1 MKSKSKPNN
10 LENTAAKVLQDIEKT
25 AKKEFLPSIGPI
37 KGKIMKDIIKE
48 HKPEKALEIGT
59 LHGYSAILITINIL
73 IQKAGKK
80 KMNIDFENNSSEP
93 ILFTLEK
100 DGEMAQIARS
110 NIENSGLSDKIHLIN
125 GDGLKE
131 IPKLKSKYNKY
142 KFDMVFLDATKSEYL
157 KYLQLIE
164 QYGLLNK
171 RAVVVAD
178 NVIMYEDEMKDYL
191 DYVRNSGNYI
201 SRTTKTTLEFNK
213 EIKDALEVSINVA
226 I

>member
-1 MKSKSKPNN
+1 M
-10 LENTAAKVLQDIEKT
+10 LQDIEKT

-80 KMNIDFENNSSEP
+80 KLNIDFENNSSEP

-125 GDGLKE
+125 GDALKE
-131 IPKLKSKYNKY
+131 IPKLKSKY

-178 NVIMYEDEMKDYL
+178 NVIMYEDEMEDYL

-213 EIKDALEVSINVA
+213 KIKDALEVSINVA

>member
-1 MKSKSKPNN
+1 LKSKSRPNN
-10 LENTAAKVLQDIEKT
+10 LENTVAKVLQDIEKT

-100 DGEMAQIARS
+100 DGKMAQIARS
-110 NIENSGLSDKIHLIN
+110 NIENSGLSDKIHLIY

-131 IPKLKSKYNKY
+131 IPKLKSKY

-178 NVIMYEDEMKDYL
+178 NVIMYEDEMEDYL

-213 EIKDALEVSINVA
+213 KIKDALEVSINVA

>member
-1 MKSKSKPNN
+1 MKSKSRPNN
-10 LENTAAKVLQDIEKT
+10 LENRVAKVLEDIEKT
-25 AKKEFLPSIGPI
+25 AKNEFLPSIGPI
-37 KGKIMKDIIKE
+37 KGKIMKNIIKE
-48 HKPEKALEIGT
+48 HKPEKALEVGT
-59 LHGYSAILITINIL
+59 LQGYSAILIAINIL

-125 GDGLKE
+125 GDALKV
-131 IPKLKSKYNKY
+131 IPKLKSKY
-142 KFDMVFLDATKSEYL
+142 KFDMVFLDATKNEYL

-191 DYVRNSGNYI
+191 DYVRNSSKYI

-213 EIKDALEVSINVA
+213 KVKDALEVSINVE

>member
-1 MKSKSKPNN
+1 MKSKRRPNN
-10 LENTAAKVLQDIEKT
+10 LENTVEKVLQDIEKT

-37 KGKIMKDIIKE
+37 KGKIIKDIIKE

-80 KMNIDFENNSSEP
+80 KMNIDFEDNSSEP

-100 DGEMAQIARS
+100 DREMAQIARS

-125 GDGLKE
+125 GDALKV
-131 IPKLKSKYNKY
+131 IPKLKSKY
-142 KFDMVFLDATKSEYL
+142 KFDMIFLDATKSEYL

-171 RAVVVAD
+171 RAVVIAD

-191 DYVRNSGNYI
+191 DYVRNSSNYI
-201 SRTTKTTLEFNK
+201 SRITKTTLEFNK
-213 EIKDALEVSINVA
+213 KIKDALEVSINVA

>member
-1 MKSKSKPNN
+1 MKSKSRLNN
-10 LENTAAKVLQDIEKT
+10 LENTVANVLEDIEKT
-25 AKKEFLPSIGPI
+25 AKNEFLPSIGPI

-48 HKPEKALEIGT
+48 NKPGKALEIGT
-59 LHGYSAILITINIL
+59 LHGYSAILIAINIL

-80 KMNIDFENNSSEP
+80 KMNIDFENNSNEP
-93 ILFTLEK
+93 ILITLEK
-100 DGEMAQIARS
+100 DREMAQIARS

-125 GDGLKE
+125 GDALKE
-131 IPKLKSKYNKY
+131 IPKLKSKY

-178 NVIMYEDEMKDYL
+178 NVLMYEGEMKDYL
-191 DYVRNSGNYI
+191 DYVRNSSNYI

-213 EIKDALEVSINVA
+213 KIKDALEVSINVA

>member
-1 MKSKSKPNN
+1 V
-10 LENTAAKVLQDIEKT
+10 AKVLQDIEKT

-59 LHGYSAILITINIL
+59 LHGYSAILITINSL

-131 IPKLKSKYNKY
+131 IPKLKSKY

-178 NVIMYEDEMKDYL
+178 NVIMYEDEMEDYL

-213 EIKDALEVSINVA
+213 KIKDALEVSINVA

>member
-1 MKSKSKPNN
+1 M
-10 LENTAAKVLQDIEKT
+10 AKVLQDIEKT

-80 KMNIDFENNSSEP
+80 KINIDFENNSSEP

-110 NIENSGLSDKIHLIN
+110 NIENSGLSDKINLIN

-131 IPKLKSKYNKY
+131 IPKLKSKY

-178 NVIMYEDEMKDYL
+178 NVIMYEDEMEDYL

>member
-1 MKSKSKPNN
+1 M
-10 LENTAAKVLQDIEKT
+10 AKVLQDIEKT

-131 IPKLKSKYNKY
+131 IPKLKSKY

-178 NVIMYEDEMKDYL
+178 NVIMYEDEMEDYL

-213 EIKDALEVSINVA
+213 KIKDALEVSINVA

>member
-1 MKSKSKPNN
+1 MKSKSRLKN
-10 LENTAAKVLQDIEKT
+10 LENTVAKVLEDIEKT
-25 AKKEFLPSIGPI
+25 AKNEFLPSIGPI

-73 IQKAGKK
+73 IQKAEKK
-80 KMNIDFENNSSEP
+80 KMNIDFENNSNEP
-93 ILFTLEK
+93 ILITLEK
-100 DGEMAQIARS
+100 DREMAQIARS
-110 NIENSGLSDKIHLIN
+110 NIEISGLSDKIHLIN
-125 GDGLKE
+125 GDALKD
-131 IPKLKSKYNKY
+131 IPKLKSKY

-191 DYVRNSGNYI
+191 DYVRNSSNYI

-213 EIKDALEVSINVA
+213 KIKDALEVSINVA

>member
-1 MKSKSKPNN
+1 M
-10 LENTAAKVLQDIEKT
+10 LQDIEKT

-100 DGEMAQIARS
+100 DREMTQIARS
-110 NIENSGLSDKIHLIN
+110 NIENSGLSDKIHLIY

-131 IPKLKSKYNKY
+131 IPKLKSKY

-178 NVIMYEDEMKDYL
+178 NVIMYEDEMEDYL

>member
-1 MKSKSKPNN
+1 MKSKSRPNN
-10 LENTAAKVLQDIEKT
+10 LENTVAKVLQDIEKT

-37 KGKIMKDIIKE
+37 KGRIMKDIIKE

-80 KMNIDFENNSSEP
+80 KMNIDFENNSNEP

-100 DGEMAQIARS
+100 DWEMAQIARS

-125 GDGLKE
+125 GDALKE
-131 IPKLKSKYNKY
+131 IPKLKSKY
-142 KFDMVFLDATKSEYL
+142 KFDMVFLDATKNEYL

-191 DYVRNSGNYI
+191 DYVRNSSNYI

-213 EIKDALEVSINVA
+213 NIKDALEVSINVA

>member
-1 MKSKSKPNN
+1 M
-10 LENTAAKVLQDIEKT
+10 LQDIEKT

-100 DGEMAQIARS
+100 DGKMAQIARS
-110 NIENSGLSDKIHLIN
+110 NIENSGLSDKIHLIY

-131 IPKLKSKYNKY
+131 IPKLKSKY

-178 NVIMYEDEMKDYL
+178 NVIMYEDEMEDYL

-213 EIKDALEVSINVA
+213 KIKDALEVSINVA

>member
-1 MKSKSKPNN
+1 V
-10 LENTAAKVLQDIEKT
+10 AKVLQDIEKT

-73 IQKAGKK
+73 IQKEEKK

-93 ILFTLEK
+93 ILVTLEK
-100 DGEMAQIARS
+100 DRAMTQIARS

-125 GDGLKE
+125 GDALKD
-131 IPKLKSKYNKY
+131 IPKLKSKY

-191 DYVRNSGNYI
+191 DYVRNSSNYI

-213 EIKDALEVSINVA
+213 KIKDALEMSINVA

>member
-1 MKSKSKPNN
+1 LKSQSRPNN
-10 LENTAAKVLQDIEKT
+10 LENTVAKVLQDIEKT

-110 NIENSGLSDKIHLIN
+110 NIENSGLSDKIHLIY

-131 IPKLKSKYNKY
+131 IPKLKSKY

-178 NVIMYEDEMKDYL
+178 NVIMYEDEMGDYL

>member
-1 MKSKSKPNN
+1 M
-10 LENTAAKVLQDIEKT
+10 AKVLQDIEKT

-110 NIENSGLSDKIHLIN
+110 NIENSGLSDKIHLIY

-131 IPKLKSKYNKY
+131 IPKLKSKY

-178 NVIMYEDEMKDYL
+178 NVIMYEDEMEDYL

>member
-1 MKSKSKPNN
+1 LKSKSRLNN
-10 LENTAAKVLQDIEKT
+10 LENTVAKVLEDIEKT
-25 AKKEFLPSIGPI
+25 AKNEFLPSIGPI

-59 LHGYSAILITINIL
+59 LHGYSAILIAINIL
-73 IQKAGKK
+73 IQKAEKK

-93 ILFTLEK
+93 FIVTLEK
-100 DGEMAQIARS
+100 DREMVQIARS

-125 GDGLKE
+125 GDALKE
-131 IPKLKSKYNKY
+131 IPKLKSKY

-178 NVIMYEDEMKDYL
+178 NVILYEGEMKDYL
-191 DYVRNSGNYI
+191 DYVRNSSNYI
-201 SRTTKTTLEFNK
+201 SHTTKTTLEFNK
-213 EIKDALEVSINVA
+213 KIKDALEVSINVA

>member
-1 MKSKSKPNN
+1 V
-10 LENTAAKVLQDIEKT
+10 EKVLQDIEKT

-73 IQKAGKK
+73 LQKAGKK
-80 KMNIDFENNSSEP
+80 KLNIDFEYNSSEP

-125 GDGLKE
+125 GDALKE
-131 IPKLKSKYNKY
+131 IPKLKSKY

-201 SRTTKTTLEFNK
+201 SRTTNTTLEFNK
-213 EIKDALEVSINVA
+213 KIKDALEVSINVA

>member
-1 MKSKSKPNN
+1 
-10 LENTAAKVLQDIEKT
+10 VLQDIEKT

-100 DGEMAQIARS
+100 DGKIAQIARS
-110 NIENSGLSDKIHLIN
+110 NIENSGLSDKIHLIY

-131 IPKLKSKYNKY
+131 IPKLKSKY

-178 NVIMYEDEMKDYL
+178 NVIMYEDEMEDYL

-213 EIKDALEVSINVA
+213 KIKDALEVSINVA

>member
-1 MKSKSKPNN
+1 M
-10 LENTAAKVLQDIEKT
+10 LQDIEKT

-37 KGKIMKDIIKE
+37 KGRIMKDIIKE

-80 KMNIDFENNSSEP
+80 KMNIDFENNSNEP

-100 DGEMAQIARS
+100 DWEMAQIARS

-125 GDGLKE
+125 GDALKE
-131 IPKLKSKYNKY
+131 IPKLKSKY
-142 KFDMVFLDATKSEYL
+142 KFDMVFLDATKNEYL

-191 DYVRNSGNYI
+191 DYVRNSSNYI

-213 EIKDALEVSINVA
+213 NIKDALEVSINVA

>member
-1 MKSKSKPNN
+1 M
-10 LENTAAKVLQDIEKT
+10 AKVLQDIEKT

-125 GDGLKE
+125 GDALKD
-131 IPKLKSKYNKY
+131 IPKLKSKY

-178 NVIMYEDEMKDYL
+178 NVIMYEDEMEDYL

>member
-1 MKSKSKPNN
+1 MKSKSRLNN
-10 LENTAAKVLQDIEKT
+10 LENTVAKVLEDIEKT
-25 AKKEFLPSIGPI
+25 AKNEFLPSIGPI

-73 IQKAGKK
+73 IQKAEKK

-93 ILFTLEK
+93 ILITLEK
-100 DGEMAQIARS
+100 DREMTQIARS

-125 GDGLKE
+125 GDALKD
-131 IPKLKSKYNKY
+131 IPKLKSKY

-178 NVIMYEDEMKDYL
+178 NVIMYEDEMTDYL
-191 DYVRNSGNYI
+191 DYVRNSSNYI

-213 EIKDALEVSINVA
+213 KIKDALEVSINVA

>member
-1 MKSKSKPNN
+1 MKSKSRLNN
-10 LENTAAKVLQDIEKT
+10 LENTVAKVLEDIEKT
-25 AKKEFLPSIGPI
+25 AKNEFLPSIGPI

-48 HKPEKALEIGT
+48 HNPEKALEIGT

-73 IQKAGKK
+73 IQKAEKK

-93 ILFTLEK
+93 ILITLEK
-100 DGEMAQIARS
+100 DREMTQIARS

-125 GDGLKE
+125 GDALKD
-131 IPKLKSKYNKY
+131 IPKLKSKY

-178 NVIMYEDEMKDYL
+178 NVIMYEDEMTDYL
-191 DYVRNSGNYI
+191 DYVRNSSNYI

-213 EIKDALEVSINVA
+213 KIKDALEVSINVA

>member
-1 MKSKSKPNN
+1 V
-10 LENTAAKVLQDIEKT
+10 AKVLQDIEKT

-110 NIENSGLSDKIHLIN
+110 NIENSGLSDKIHLIY

-131 IPKLKSKYNKY
+131 IPKLKSKY

-178 NVIMYEDEMKDYL
+178 NVIMYEDEMGDYL

>member
-1 MKSKSKPNN
+1 
-10 LENTAAKVLQDIEKT
+10 VLQDIEKT

-80 KMNIDFENNSSEP
+80 KLNIDFENNSSEP

-125 GDGLKE
+125 GDALKE
-131 IPKLKSKYNKY
+131 IPKLKSKY

-201 SRTTKTTLEFNK
+201 SRTTNTTLEFNK
-213 EIKDALEVSINVA
+213 KIKDALEVSINVA

>member
-1 MKSKSKPNN
+1 MKSKSRLNN
-10 LENTAAKVLQDIEKT
+10 LENTVAKVLEDIEKT
-25 AKKEFLPSIGPI
+25 AKNEFLPSIGPI

-125 GDGLKE
+125 GDALKD
-131 IPKLKSKYNKY
+131 IPKLKSKY

-191 DYVRNSGNYI
+191 DYVRNSSNYI
-201 SRTTKTTLEFNK
+201 SRTTNTTLEFNK
-213 EIKDALEVSINVA
+213 KIKDALEVSINVA

>member
-1 MKSKSKPNN
+1 M
-10 LENTAAKVLQDIEKT
+10 AKVLQDIEKT

-80 KMNIDFENNSSEP
+80 KMNIDFENNSSKP
-93 ILFTLEK
+93 ILFSLEK

-131 IPKLKSKYNKY
+131 IPKLKSKY

-178 NVIMYEDEMKDYL
+178 NVIMYEDEMEDYL

>member
-1 MKSKSKPNN
+1 MKSKSRLKN
-10 LENTAAKVLQDIEKT
+10 LENTVAKVLEDIEKT

-73 IQKAGKK
+73 IQKAEKK

-93 ILFTLEK
+93 IIITLEK
-100 DGEMAQIARS
+100 DKEMAQIARS

-125 GDGLKE
+125 GDALKD
-131 IPKLKSKYNKY
+131 IPKLKSKY

-191 DYVRNSGNYI
+191 DYVRNSSNYI

-213 EIKDALEVSINVA
+213 KIKDALEVSINVA

>member
-1 MKSKSKPNN
+1 MKSKSRPYN
-10 LENTAAKVLQDIEKT
+10 LENTVAKVLQNIEKT

-59 LHGYSAILITINIL
+59 LHGYSAILISINIL

-110 NIENSGLSDKIHLIN
+110 NIENSGLSGKIHLIN

-131 IPKLKSKYNKY
+131 IPKLKSKY
-142 KFDMVFLDATKSEYL
+142 KFDMVFLDATKREYL

-178 NVIMYEDEMKDYL
+178 NVIMYEDEMEDYL

>member
-1 MKSKSKPNN
+1 MKSKSRPNN
-10 LENTAAKVLQDIEKT
+10 LENTVAKVLQDIEKT

-93 ILFTLEK
+93 ILVTLEK
-100 DGEMAQIARS
+100 DRAMTQIARS

-125 GDGLKE
+125 GDALKD
-131 IPKLKSKYNKY
+131 IPKLKSKY

-191 DYVRNSGNYI
+191 DYVRNSSNYI

-213 EIKDALEVSINVA
+213 KIKDALEMSINVA

>member
-1 MKSKSKPNN
+1 MKSKSRLKN
-10 LENTAAKVLQDIEKT
+10 LENTVAKVLEDIEKT
-25 AKKEFLPSIGPI
+25 AKNEFLPSIGPI

-73 IQKAGKK
+73 IQKAEKK
-80 KMNIDFENNSSEP
+80 KMNIDFGNNSSEP
-93 ILFTLEK
+93 IIITLEK
-100 DGEMAQIARS
+100 DREMAQIARS
-110 NIENSGLSDKIHLIN
+110 NIEISGLSDKIHLIN
-125 GDGLKE
+125 GDALKD
-131 IPKLKSKYNKY
+131 IPKLKSKY

-191 DYVRNSGNYI
+191 DYVRNSSNYI

-213 EIKDALEVSINVA
+213 KIKDALEVSINVA

>member
-1 MKSKSKPNN
+1 
-10 LENTAAKVLQDIEKT
+10 VLQDIEKT

-80 KMNIDFENNSSEP
+80 KINIDFENNSSEP

-110 NIENSGLSDKIHLIN
+110 NIENSGLSDKIHLIY

-131 IPKLKSKYNKY
+131 IPKLKSKY

-178 NVIMYEDEMKDYL
+178 NVIMYEDEMGDYL

>member
-1 MKSKSKPNN
+1 M
-10 LENTAAKVLQDIEKT
+10 LQDIEKT

-100 DGEMAQIARS
+100 DGKMAQIARS
-110 NIENSGLSDKIHLIN
+110 NIENSGLSDKIHLIY

-131 IPKLKSKYNKY
+131 IPKLKSKY

-178 NVIMYEDEMKDYL
+178 NVIMYEDEMEDYL

>member
-1 MKSKSKPNN
+1 MKSKSRLKN
-10 LENTAAKVLQDIEKT
+10 LENTVAKVLEDIEKT
-25 AKKEFLPSIGPI
+25 AKNEFLPSIGPI

-73 IQKAGKK
+73 IQKAEKK
-80 KMNIDFENNSSEP
+80 KMNIDFGNNSSEP
-93 ILFTLEK
+93 IIITLEK
-100 DGEMAQIARS
+100 DKEMAQIARS

-125 GDGLKE
+125 GDALKN
-131 IPKLKSKYNKY
+131 IPKLKSKY

-191 DYVRNSGNYI
+191 DYVRNSSNYI

-213 EIKDALEVSINVA
+213 KIKDALEVSINVA

>member
-1 MKSKSKPNN
+1 M
-10 LENTAAKVLQDIEKT
+10 AKVLQDIEKT

-100 DGEMAQIARS
+100 DGEMAHIARS
-110 NIENSGLSDKIHLIN
+110 NIENSGLSDKIHLIY

-131 IPKLKSKYNKY
+131 IPKLKSKY

-178 NVIMYEDEMKDYL
+178 NVIMYEDEMEDYL

-213 EIKDALEVSINVA
+213 KIKDALEVSINVA

>member
-1 MKSKSKPNN
+1 LKSKSRPNN
-10 LENTAAKVLQDIEKT
+10 LENTVAKVLQDIEKT

-100 DGEMAQIARS
+100 DEKMAQIARS
-110 NIENSGLSDKIHLIN
+110 NIENSGLSDKIHLIY

-131 IPKLKSKYNKY
+131 IPKLKSKY

-178 NVIMYEDEMKDYL
+178 NVIMYEDEMEDYL

>member
-1 MKSKSKPNN
+1 MP
-10 LENTAAKVLQDIEKT
+10 KVLQDIEKT

-100 DGEMAQIARS
+100 DGKMAQIARS
-110 NIENSGLSDKIHLIN
+110 NIENSGLSDKIHLIY

-131 IPKLKSKYNKY
+131 IPKLKSKY

-178 NVIMYEDEMKDYL
+178 NVIMYEDEMGDYL

>member
-1 MKSKSKPNN
+1 MKSKSRPNN
-10 LENTAAKVLQDIEKT
+10 LENTVAKVLQDIEKT

-100 DGEMAQIARS
+100 DGKIAQIARS
-110 NIENSGLSDKIHLIN
+110 NIENSGLSDKIHLIY

-131 IPKLKSKYNKY
+131 IPKLKSKY

-178 NVIMYEDEMKDYL
+178 NVIMYEDEMEDYL

>member
-1 MKSKSKPNN
+1 V
-10 LENTAAKVLQDIEKT
+10 AKVLQDIEKT

-80 KMNIDFENNSSEP
+80 KMIIDFENNSSEP

-110 NIENSGLSDKIHLIN
+110 NIENSGLSDKIHLIY

-131 IPKLKSKYNKY
+131 IPKLKSKY

-178 NVIMYEDEMKDYL
+178 NVIMYEDEMGDYL

>member
-1 MKSKSKPNN
+1 M
-10 LENTAAKVLQDIEKT
+10 LQDIEKT

-80 KMNIDFENNSSEP
+80 KMIIDFENNSSEP

-110 NIENSGLSDKIHLIN
+110 NIENSGLSDKIHLIY

-131 IPKLKSKYNKY
+131 IPKLKSKY
-142 KFDMVFLDATKSEYL
+142 KFDMVFLDATKNEYL

-178 NVIMYEDEMKDYL
+178 NVIMYEDEMEDYL

-201 SRTTKTTLEFNK
+201 SHTTKTTLEFNK